1 MRGHLFISFTL
12 ALIFLPNSSVAW
24 FGEGRNQQR
33 EERANSTSSLSPLVV
48 PPSQY
53 WDGVDGQW
61 SSVALRL
68 GSPAQI
74 VRAIVSTNSPQTF
87 VVLPQG
93 CDTIAI
99 DPVPPNCA
107 SGRGGLFNPN
117 ASTTWQD
124 QGFYGINGDGVGIES
139 ALGYTQYADYGLE
152 DVGLGFSGGG
162 ANTPTL
168 KNQTVSGIAS
178 VSPIYFGLFGL
189 GTQPVNYSSIGN
201 FSAPSYFSSL
211 KAQNLI
217 PSLSWSYTAGAKYRL
232 KAGQYAQLIFGG
244 YDSSRFAPNSAT
256 FNLASDINRDI
267 VVGVQSIVYSSTTQ
281 MHLLPTP
288 IYAFIESTDPNF
300 WLPLEA
306 CSAFE
311 KAFGISVDNSTGLYL
326 INTTHYTNLKNANP
340 TVTFTLANSLDGGD
354 SVNIQLPFNS
364 FALQASYPFTPNDT
378 YYFPLK
384 KAANETQY
392 TLGRTFL
399 QEAYLTVDYERG
411 NFSVSQCL
419 WNDGAASQVVT
430 ISAPSNG
437 TNGSGGSGSEQEAQ
451 AVKKQGVS
459 IGAIVGIV
467 VAVLVLLAV
476 GGALLWIFL
485 RRRKRSLIPME
496 LSAVAA
502 PTIVIDHPTGQ
513 TPYEEFQNPF
523 SNRGAV
529 RNSFPP
535 DKKTEWEPMPPMPHQ
550 VLHHQRSELST
561 TTEIFQL
568 ADRDNREG
576 TYDAEA
582 ERMNS
587 TQRATNTPELPA
599 SSVLFELEADPVT
612 YAERSR
618 DLLSSPAPTF
628 SSRHTETT
636 LSPTTT
642 GLPVSPQSAAV
653 ARGQGRSPAQS
664 VQNEPMSWLAIS
676 PTDSSGHGLRAP
688 RAESPHPA
696 NQLLPRGGTPS
707 PRSRWFNIREQI
719 PAESPCSRDNSVS
732 HVGNMYRP

>member
-1 MRGHLFISFTL
+1 MRDHLFNSLTL
-12 ALIFLPNSSVAW
+12 ALIFLPSSSVAW
-24 FGEGRNQQR
+24 FGKGRNQQR
-33 EERANSTSSLSPLVV
+33 EKRANSTSSLSPLVV

-53 WDGVDGQW
+53 WDGVDGKW

-68 GSPAQI
+68 GSPAQS

-117 ASTTWQD
+117 TSTTWQD
-124 QGFYGINGDGVGIES
+124 QGLFGINSDGVGLEA

-162 ANTPTL
+162 INTPTL

-217 PSLSWSYTAGAKYRL
+217 PSLSWSYTAGAQYRL

-244 YDSSRFAPNSAT
+244 YDNSRFTPNSAN

-281 MHLLPTP
+281 TNLLPTP

-300 WLPLEA
+300 WLPTEA

-326 INTTHYTNLKNANP
+326 INTTHYTDLKTANP

-354 SVNIQLPFNS
+354 SVDIQLPFNS

-437 TNGSGGSGSEQEAQ
+437 TGSGGSGSEHGPP

-459 IGAIVGIV
+459 TGAIVGIV

-485 RRRKRSLIPME
+485 QRRKRSPPPVE
-496 LSAVAA
+496 LSAVPT
-502 PTIVIDHPTGQ
+502 PTIAFDHPTGQ
-513 TPYEEFQNPF
+513 TPYEEPHGPF
-523 SNRGAV
+523 SGRESALE
-529 RNSFPP
+529 SFPP
-535 DKKTEWEPMPPMPHQ
+535 DKKPEWEQIPPMPHQ
-550 VLHHQRSELST
+550 DLHHQRSELAT

-576 TYDAEA
+576 TYNAEA
-582 ERMNS
+582 ERINS
-587 TQRATNTPELPA
+587 TRRATDTSELPA
-599 SSVLFELEADPVT
+599 SEVLFELEADPV
-612 YAERSR
+612 AQAGRSR
-618 DLLSSPAPTF
+618 DILSSPAPTF

-636 LSPTTT
+636 LSPTPT
-642 GLPVSPQSAAV
+642 GLPVSPQSAAG
-653 ARGQGRSPAQS
+653 ARGQSRSPARS
-664 VQNEPMSWLAIS
+664 VQSEPMSWLAIS
-676 PTDSSGHGLRAP
+676 PTSSPRHGFRTP
-688 RAESPHPA
+688 RAESPDPE
-696 NQLLPRGGTPS
+696 NQLLPRGGSPS
-707 PRSRWFNIREQI
+707 PRSRWFNTRGQR
-719 PAESPCSRDNSVS
+719 PAESPRSRDHSAS
-732 HVGNMYRP
+732 HVGNLYRP